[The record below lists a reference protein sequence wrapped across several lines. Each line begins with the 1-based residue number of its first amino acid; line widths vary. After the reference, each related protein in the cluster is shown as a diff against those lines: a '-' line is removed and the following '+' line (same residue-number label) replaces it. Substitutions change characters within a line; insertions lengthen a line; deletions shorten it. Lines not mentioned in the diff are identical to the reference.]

1 MTAQVAKIFMNGS
14 SQAVRLPKEY
24 RFSTDKIY
32 ITKQGSKVILSE
44 KRLTWDD
51 FFNTVSAFDS
61 SFLQDRM
68 DHAPQE
74 REF

>member
-32 ITKQGSKVILSE
+32 ITKQGNKVILSE

-51 FFNTVSAFDS
+51 FFNTISAFDNN
-61 SFLQDRM
+61 FLQDRL
-68 DHAPQE
+68 DHEPQD